1 MNEVLGEGL
10 PDHLKR
16 PLENLTK
23 KIENH
28 EELET
33 TLGNNTESNS
43 RDWLE
48 KLYLDIN
55 KENFRNDLDGYKFL
69 KNENIKDIIIQGFI
83 DSRKGNNS
91 RI

>member
-1 MNEVLGEGL
+1 MLRECL
-10 PDHLKR
+10 PEHLRK

-23 KIENH
+23 KIEGH
-28 EELET
+28 EEFDT
-33 TLGNNTESNS
+33 TLKNNTESNS
-43 RDWLE
+43 RDWLD
-48 KLYLDIN
+48 KIYLDIN
-55 KENFRNDLDGYKFL
+55 KENFKNDLEGYKFL

>member
-1 MNEVLGEGL
+1 MSISK
-10 PDHLKR
+10 KR
-16 PLENLTK
+16 K
-23 KIENH
+23 K
-28 EELET
+28 ELET

-55 KENFRNDLDGYKFL
+55 KENFRNDLEGYKFL